1 MKAADNG
8 FADSETPDA
17 GLSIDRRTLLS
28 GAALATAALAMGAGS
43 EAKAQANP
51 PAKARPRGR
60 IDVHHHYLGEQYVR
74 TIGRERIAAQS
85 ASGNAAVLFPR
96 FA

>member
-1 MKAADNG
+1 V
-8 FADSETPDA
+8 
-17 GLSIDRRTLLS
+17 
-28 GAALATAALAMGAGS
+28 
-43 EAKAQANP
+43 NP

-85 ASGNAAVLFPR
+85 AWGNAAVLFPR